1 MDQLGIIRNNYRE
14 RVRVHEH
21 YIYIYIYR
29 DNNVY
34 VLSVGMDLIGKEHYI
49 YIIIYLHNINGVSM

>member
-21 YIYIYIYR
+21 YIYR

-34 VLSVGMDLIGKEHYI
+34 VLSVGMDLIGKEHYL
-49 YIIIYLHNINGVSM
+49 YI